1 MFAVML
7 YIILH
12 ESLLLFNDKK
22 NKNLSQVTDSYKD
35 FQCVSVKVS
44 GNLLVTLQP
53 FLVFI
58 SFVISMCHN
67 F

>member
-1 MFAVML
+1 MKETVFK
-7 YIILH
+7 ILIP
-12 ESLLLFNDKK
+12 
-22 NKNLSQVTDSYKD
+22 YKD
-35 FQCVSVKVS
+35 FQWVSVKVS